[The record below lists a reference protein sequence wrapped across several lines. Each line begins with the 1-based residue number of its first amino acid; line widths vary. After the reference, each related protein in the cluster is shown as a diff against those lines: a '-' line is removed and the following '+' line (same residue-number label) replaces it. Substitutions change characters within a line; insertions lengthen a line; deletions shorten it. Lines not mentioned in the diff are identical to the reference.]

1 MEKTEVERILR
12 KIEKSLSG
20 IGTEINALQG
30 QLDPFLGKK
39 LSSWEVEEKEERL
52 LLLEKRRF
60 LKEKAYKRLCQAYN
74 R

>member
-1 MEKTEVERILR
+1 MEVLR
-12 KIEKSLSG
+12 VLLRLEKSLSG
-20 IGTEINALQG
+20 IGAEINALQG
-30 QLDPFLGKK
+30 QLDPFFGKK

>member
-1 MEKTEVERILR
+1 MEKMEVLR
-12 KIEKSLSG
+12 VLLRLEKSLNG
-20 IGTEINALQG
+20 IGMEINALQG
-30 QLDPFLGKK
+30 QLDPFFGKK

>member
-1 MEKTEVERILR
+1 MEVLRVLLRLER
-12 KIEKSLSG
+12 SLNG
-20 IGTEINALQG
+20 IGTEISAIQR
-30 QLDPFLGKK
+30 QLDPFFGKK
-39 LSSWEVEEKEERL
+39 LPFWEVEEKEERL

>member
-1 MEKTEVERILR
+1 MEKMEVLR
-12 KIEKSLSG
+12 VLLRLEKSLNG

-30 QLDPFLGKK
+30 QLDPFFGKK

>member
-1 MEKTEVERILR
+1 MEVLR
-12 KIEKSLSG
+12 VLLRLEKSLNG

-30 QLDPFLGKK
+30 QLDPFFGKK